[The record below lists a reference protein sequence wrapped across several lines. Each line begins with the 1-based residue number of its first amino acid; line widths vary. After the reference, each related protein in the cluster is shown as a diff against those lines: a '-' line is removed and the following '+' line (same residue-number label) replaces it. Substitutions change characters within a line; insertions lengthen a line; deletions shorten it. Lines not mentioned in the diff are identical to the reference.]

1 MNQIDELRVDVVDKL
16 NLMGTLFLLLG
27 NLPVLPLFLAIYL
40 KCNCWKKWLGVNEKL
55 PPKSG
60 LTRSMWVR
68 PSPSN
73 LCIY

>member
-1 MNQIDELRVDVVDKL
+1 LE
-16 NLMGTLFLLLG
+16 
-27 NLPVLPLFLAIYL
+27 
-40 KCNCWKKWLGVNEKL
+40 KWLGVNEKL

-60 LTRSMWVR
+60 PSKPMWVR